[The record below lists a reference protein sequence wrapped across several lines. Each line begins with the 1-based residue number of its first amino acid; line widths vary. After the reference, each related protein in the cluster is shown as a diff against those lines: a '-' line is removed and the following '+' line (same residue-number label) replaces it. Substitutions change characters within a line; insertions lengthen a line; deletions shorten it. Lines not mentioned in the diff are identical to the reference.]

1 MREAFN
7 ELVYLAMREPGRAHM
22 RAVIEKELLHYDI
35 LFALSQGKLLDKLT
49 FQGGTS
55 LRLCHGAPR
64 FSEDLDFAGGSNFE
78 LSALR
83 DIKAC
88 LEDYLSARYGLLIQ
102 VKEPKVRP
110 LIDVHEGGG
119 PSIGISKWQISIQ
132 TSPDRPDIPRQR
144 IKLEVANVPA
154 YTRELKS
161 LARNYQFLPDGYSD
175 VLVGV
180 ETMNEIMADK
190 LVSLPSCARYVRH
203 RDIWDLRWL
212 QQRGAVLSSDMVAN
226 KVSDYGEPNYLERLR
241 KMIDRLP
248 QITQSAAFKDEMSR
262 FLPQDV
268 QNRTIGA
275 LGFDAFLANEVGNML
290 AEVEIALM
298 PLQSLDDRFRM

>member
-1 MREAFN
+1 M
-7 ELVYLAMREPGRAHM
+7 
-22 RAVIEKELLHYDI
+22 
-35 LFALSQGKLLDKLT
+35 
-49 FQGGTS
+49 
-55 LRLCHGAPR
+55 
-64 FSEDLDFAGGSNFE
+64 
-78 LSALR
+78 
-83 DIKAC
+83 
-88 LEDYLSARYGLLIQ
+88 
-102 VKEPKVRP
+102 
-110 LIDVHEGGG
+110 
-119 PSIGISKWQISIQ
+119 
-132 TSPDRPDIPRQR
+132 
-144 IKLEVANVPA
+144 ANVPA